1 MSTLKNYLGKSIL
14 NISPRQYTRQMEDR
28 LNPILHLVEF
38 HLLGIL
44 NSKHSARFTYYFD
57 DLSQDLLVSGL
68 SDIYKC
74 KD

>member
-14 NISPRQYTRQMEDR
+14 NISPRQYTW